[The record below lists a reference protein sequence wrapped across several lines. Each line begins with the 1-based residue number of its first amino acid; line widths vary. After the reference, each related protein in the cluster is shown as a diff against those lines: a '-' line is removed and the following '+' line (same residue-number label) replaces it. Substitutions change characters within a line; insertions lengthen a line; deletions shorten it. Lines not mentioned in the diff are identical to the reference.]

1 MVPRS
6 TTDLRRARAQASFD
20 TTALS
25 RLLCEGGRL
34 DSETKQQVMKVVSE
48 EIDFDKS
55 KR

>member
-6 TTDLRRARAQASFD
+6 TTDLRQARAQASFD
-20 TTALS
+20 TNVLS
-25 RLLCEGGRL
+25 NMLCEGGRL
-34 DSETKQQVMKVVSE
+34 DHETKTEVMRVVSE